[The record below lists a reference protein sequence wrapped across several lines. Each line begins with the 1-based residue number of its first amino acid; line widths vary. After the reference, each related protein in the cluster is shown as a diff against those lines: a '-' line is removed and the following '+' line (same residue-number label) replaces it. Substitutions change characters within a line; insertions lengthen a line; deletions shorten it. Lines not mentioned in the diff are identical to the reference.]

1 MSISKSQSD
10 NLLNKS
16 LGKTDYSIEDIA
28 NLDLTNPTLE
38 LLLSYTKIFQ
48 DEIRLQ
54 IRGKNLKGKDLN
66 AGGDLSDNIDVV
78 ANEDGTGV
86 FINMIDYYD
95 FVNKGVKGV
104 NSSKNAPNS
113 PYQYKTYGMP
123 KSARKGLKEYINSGK
138 ARVRLDTNKKTI
150 IGADKKRISLIDA
163 QVNQLVYNIKKYGI
177 KTTNYLDNAMNEVL
191 PKLSE
196 DMLILIGRA
205 IVVQIGQPKKKKK

>member
-1 MSISKSQSD
+1 MSIGKSQID

-16 LGKTDYSIEDIA
+16 LGKTDYSIEDTA
-28 NLDLTNPTLE
+28 NLDLNNPTLE

-54 IRGKNLKGKDLN
+54 IKNKNITASGKL
-66 AGGDLSDNIDVV
+66 ADNIDVV

-86 FINMIDYYD
+86 YISMIDYYD
-95 FVNKGVKGV
+95 FINKGVKGV
-104 NSSKNAPNS
+104 DYQDNAPNS
-113 PYQYKTYGMP
+113 PYQYETYKMP
-123 KSARKGLKEYINSGK
+123 KSARDGLKKYINSGK
-138 ARVRLDTNKKTI
+138 ASIRVVNTKKTT
-150 IGADKKRISLIDA
+150 IGAEKKRVSLIDLK
-163 QVNQLVYNIKKYGI
+163 VNQLVYNIKKYGI

-196 DMLILIGRA
+196 DMLNLIGRA

>member
-16 LGKTDYSIEDIA
+16 LGKTDYSIEDTA

-54 IRGKNLKGKDLN
+54 IKSKNARGKDLK
-66 AGGDLSDNIDVV
+66 ASGKLEDNIDIV

-86 FINMIDYYD
+86 YLNMIDYYD

-138 ARVRLDTNKKTI
+138 ASIAVVNTKKTT
-150 IGADKKRISLIDA
+150 IGAEKKRISLIDLK
-163 QVNQLVYNIKKYGI
+163 VNQLVYNIKKYGI
-177 KTTNYLDNAMNEVL
+177 KTTSYLDNAMNEVL